1 MIYSGTF
8 IKCVVRKS
16 INQLFSIKTNLQMKV
31 FYMLKHV
38 LFFALICVVF
48 TASAQTGSLTGKVTD
63 ENNQPLPGASV
74 SIKALNR
81 ATSADANGIFSF
93 TGLQNEAYTIS
104 ISFIGYEIVTRTIT
118 VNGETRLD
126 ISLKPDAQNLS
137 EIVVIGYGTQQKK
150 DITGAVTTVNA
161 RDFQKGS
168 FISPEQ
174 LIAGKVAGVQI
185 TSNNGAPGS
194 GSTIRIRGGAS
205 LNASN
210 DPLIVLDG
218 VPLDNNS
225 ISGAPSALSLINP
238 NDIETFTVLK
248 DASSTAIY
256 GNRGSNGVILITTK
270 KGSSGKPVFTF
281 GTLASFGKIGKKADI
296 LSAAEFKDLV
306 SKATV
311 SIATPALK
319 ALAGTNSTDW
329 QDEIYQAA
337 FTTDNNF
344 SLSGAMKDLPYRVS
358 LGYLNQDGILRT
370 GNVQRTSLG
379 INLSPKLLANSLKMD
394 INFRGTYNKN
404 RYADQGAIGAAASFD
419 PSQAVMSG
427 NSNYGGYWEWL
438 DASSTNGLRGLS
450 PKNPLGLLG
459 QKNDKSEVYRS
470 IGNIRLDYTLPF
482 LKDLRANLNAGYDI
496 SKGSGNI
503 LVTETAASSYKR
515 FIDAQG
521 KPRSGVN
528 NEYLQEKTN
537 MVGDFYLNYAK
548 DISSVKSRIDLTA
561 GTSYQAFKANEYFFA
576 DFSRYGV
583 KRPNSDPNF
592 TIDKP
597 ENRLLSYYGRAIY
610 TLNDKY
616 ILTGTVRAD
625 GSSRLSPDNRWGVFP
640 SGAFAWRISQEPFM
654 RDSKTIS
661 ELKLRLGYGVTGQQ
675 DGISN
680 YSYLGNYALSNNTA
694 QYELGG
700 TFYNL
705 FRPSAYNPNLKW
717 EETATTN
724 MGLDYGFSNGR
735 VYGSVDYYKKKTKD
749 LLNVITQPAGT
760 NFINEFIA
768 NVGNMENEGVEFS
781 INTIVIDKPDFDLNF
796 GFNTTYNKNRITNLT
811 SVADPGFIGN
821 KIGGI
826 SGGTGNTIQI
836 NSTGYNRA
844 SFYVYQQ
851 VYDQNGKPLEDV
863 FVDRNGDGQ
872 LSDKDLYRYKDADA
886 DVYLGFTT
894 NFTFKKWTG
903 GFVLRSNINNYVY
916 NNVASSTGTYRNI
929 FNPLNYLNNG
939 SRDILD
945 TRFSGA
951 GDRYFLSD
959 YYIQNA
965 SFLKMDNINLG
976 YSIGKVMKG
985 KANLRINANAQNVFV
1000 ITKYK
1005 GIDPEINGGI
1015 DNNFYPRPRTYVL
1028 GLNLDF

>member
-1 MIYSGTF
+1 M
-8 IKCVVRKS
+8 
-16 INQLFSIKTNLQMKV
+16 
-31 FYMLKHV
+31 
-38 LFFALICVVF
+38 
-48 TASAQTGSLTGKVTD
+48 ASAQTGSLSGKVVD
-63 ENNQPLPGASV
+63 ENNQALPGASV
-74 SIKALNR
+74 SIKTLNIG
-81 ATSADANGIFSF
+81 TSTDVNGNFRL
-93 TGLQNEAYTIS
+93 TGLPDGSQMVSVT
-104 ISFIGYEIVTRTIT
+104 FIGYLLATRTVTIS
-118 VNGETRLD
+118 GDTRMD
-126 ISLKPDAQNLS
+126 VSLLPDQQNLD
-137 EIVVIGYGTQQKK
+137 EVVVIGYGTQQKK
-150 DITGAVTTVNA
+150 DITGAVTTISTK
-161 RDFQKGS
+161 DFQKGV
-168 FISPEQ
+168 FTSPEQ

-185 TSNNGAPGS
+185 TSNSGAPGS
-194 GSTIRIRGGAS
+194 GSTIRIRGGSS

-270 KGSSGKPVFTF
+270 KGSSGGPVFTF
-281 GTLASFGKIGKKADI
+281 GTLASIGTISRKADI
-296 LSAAEFKDLV
+296 LSAGEFKDLV
-306 SKATV
+306 SGATL

-319 ALAGTNSTDW
+319 ALAGTAATDW
-329 QDEIYQAA
+329 QEEIYQNA
-337 FTTDNNF
+337 FSTDNNF
-344 SLSGAMKDLPYRVS
+344 SMSGSMKNLPYRVS

-370 GNVQRTSLG
+370 GNVQRTSLALN
-379 INLSPKLLANSLKMD
+379 INPKLLDNSLKID
-394 INFRGTYNKN
+394 INLKGSYNKN
-404 RYADQGAIGAAASFD
+404 RYADQGAIGAAANFD
-419 PSQAVMSG
+419 PSQPVLSG
-427 NSNYGGYWEWL
+427 NANYGGYWEWL
-438 DASSTNGLRGLS
+438 DPASTNGLRGLA
-450 PKNPLGLLG
+450 PKNPLGLLE
-459 QKNDKSEVYRS
+459 QRDDNSDVYRS
-470 IGNIRLDYTLPF
+470 IGNIQFDYALPF
-482 LKDLRANLNAGYDI
+482 LKELRANLNLGYDI

-503 LVTETAASSYKR
+503 LVSDVAASSFKR
-515 FIDAQG
+515 FIDA
-521 KPRSGVN
+521 KSTARSGVN
-528 NEYLQEKTN
+528 NEYLQDKTN

-548 DISSVKSRIDLTA
+548 DLKSIKSRVDVTA

-576 DFSRYGV
+576 DFSRDGV

-592 TIDKP
+592 PMDKP

-610 TLNDKY
+610 TFADKY

-654 RDSKTIS
+654 LDSKTIS
-661 ELKLRLGYGVTGQQ
+661 ELKLRIGYGVTGQQ

-705 FRPSAYNPNLKW
+705 YRPSAYNPNLKW
-717 EETATTN
+717 EETTTTN
-724 MGLDYGFSNGR
+724 LGLDYGISQGR
-735 VYGSVDYYKKKTKD
+735 VYGSIDYYKKKTKD

-768 NVGNMENEGVEFS
+768 NVGNMENEGLEF
-781 INTIVIDKPDFDLNF
+781 ILHTIALDKADFKLDF
-796 GFNTTYNKNRITNLT
+796 GFNATYNKNRITNLT
-811 SVADPGFIGN
+811 SVPDPNFIGN

-851 VYDQNGKPLEDV
+851 VYNQAGKPLEDV
-863 FVDRNGDGQ
+863 FVDRNGDGR
-872 LSDKDLYRYKDADA
+872 LSDNDLYRYKDADA
-886 DVYLGFTT
+886 DIYLGFST
-894 NFTFKKWTG
+894 NFTFKKWNG

-939 SRDILD
+939 SSDILN

-965 SFLKMDNINLG
+965 SFLKMDNISLG
-976 YSIGKVMKG
+976 YQVGKVLNG
-985 KANLRINANAQNVFV
+985 KASLRINANAQNVFV
-1000 ITKYK
+1000 LTKYD

-1015 DNNFYPRPRTYVL
+1015 DNNFYPRPRTFVL